1 VARTLN
7 GQNGQGDSLAF
18 SPDGKTMAVGGSD
31 GAVQLWTL
39 SGGTPAGTL
48 PPGNAGPIDAV
59 TFSPDGA
66 TLATGSAHG
75 TVQLW
80 DVATRQPIGDPL
92 QGQDAP
98 VLSVAFNPR
107 GTLLASGSGDGSVRL
122 WDVRYLTRV
131 QRYLCAQAGRSLTRP
146 EWTRYVPAGP
156 AYQTLC
162 PMESR

>member
-1 VARTLN
+1 
-7 GQNGQGDSLAF
+7 
-18 SPDGKTMAVGGSD
+18 M
-31 GAVQLWTL
+31 
-39 SGGTPAGTL
+39 
-48 PPGNAGPIDAV
+48 
-59 TFSPDGA
+59 TFSPDSA

-122 WDVRYLTRV
+122 RDVRYLTGV
-131 QRYLCAQAGRSLTRP
+131 QRYLCAQAGRSLTRQ
-146 EWTRYVPAGP
+146 EWMQYVPAGP
-156 AYQTLC
+156 SYRTLC
-162 PMESR
+162 S